1 MPMGIQKN
9 MPQLDGQVMNAIL
22 PIGPKQWVMTWI
34 LHHRTNWTVILIA
47 YQDMHV

>member
-22 PIGPKQWVMTWI
+22 PIGPKQWAMIWI
-34 LHHRTNWTVILIA
+34 SQHRMNWTVILIA
-47 YQDMHV
+47 YLDTHV